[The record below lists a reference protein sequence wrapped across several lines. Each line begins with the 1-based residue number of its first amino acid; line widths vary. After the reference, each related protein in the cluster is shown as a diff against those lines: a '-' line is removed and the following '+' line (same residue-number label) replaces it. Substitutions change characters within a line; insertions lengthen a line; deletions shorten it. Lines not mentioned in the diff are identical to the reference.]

1 MLGRPKSR
9 VLAAPRPGRCRRR
22 RGCKPKTD
30 AIVVGSYLSLSGVDS
45 TFGTDTRDGI
55 ELALEQANAA
65 GGAKGKKLAVVY
77 EDDKSSPQ
85 EVSTKVHQLID
96 RDGVVALLGEV
107 ASSRSMVG
115 GLIAN
120 TSKVP
125 MITPSST
132 AVEVTKDRAYVFRTC
147 FTNTQ
152 QGDAAARYVHDD
164 LKKTSAAILYV
175 AQDNYSSGLAQTF
188 RDSFTRLGGRIALE
202 KGYQKGE
209 TNFTT
214 YLSELK
220 AGSPDVV
227 FAPVYYN
234 DMVQIARQAKPLGLT
249 GPMFLGGDAWDS
261 ADLLEGAGA
270 ELEGAHFV
278 DHYAPDV
285 PWPNSQAFLAAF
297 RAKFGH
303 DPGSIA
309 AQGYDAARLLFD
321 AIGRAK
327 SASRDAIKTA
337 LAETKDFAGAT
348 GTLTIDAGHNA
359 IKPIVVVA
367 VQGKKFTYATQI
379 LSPSNGASERP
390 RRGPRGDRHRARAGV
405 HDRARGPR
413 VHDGLRR
420 PPPHQLR
427 ARRGVHGGGV
437 RGAVRDGGVRWR
449 GEPGR
454 RGARRYRARDGG
466 GRRRSG

>member
-1 MLGRPKSR
+1 M
-9 VLAAPRPGRCRRR
+9 PGRSVMVMALALTAASSAS
-22 RGCKPKTD
+22 GCKPKSES
-30 AIVVGSYLSLSGVDS
+30 IVVGSYLSLSGVDS

-65 GGAKGKKLAVVY
+65 GGAKGKKLTVVY

-85 EVSTKVHQLID
+85 EVSTKVHELID
-96 RDGVVALLGEV
+96 RDAVVALLGEV

-115 GLIAN
+115 GLVAN

-152 QGDAAARYVHDD
+152 QGDAAARYAREGR
-164 LKKTSAAILYV
+164 KWTSAAILYV

-188 RDSFTRLGGRIALE
+188 RDAFTRLGGAIAIE

-220 AGSPDVV
+220 AKSPDVIFV
-227 FAPVYYN
+227 PVYYN
-234 DMVQIARQAKPLGLT
+234 DMVQIARQGKALGL
-249 GPMFLGGDAWDS
+249 GGAMFLGGDAWDS

-270 ELEGAHFV
+270 ELEGAHFM

-285 PWPNSQAFLAAF
+285 PWPNSRAFVTAF
-297 RAKFGH
+297 QAKFGH

-321 AIGRAK
+321 AINRAK
-327 SASRDAIKTA
+327 TVTREAVRASI
-337 LAETKDFAGAT
+337 AETKDFAGAT
-348 GTLTIDAGHNA
+348 GTMTMDAEHNA
-359 IKPIVVVA
+359 NKPIVVV
-367 VQGKKFTYATQI
+367 VVKGKRFAYETQI
-379 LSPSNGASERP
+379 VAN
-390 RRGPRGDRHRARAGV
+390 
-405 HDRARGPR
+405 
-413 VHDGLRR
+413 
-420 PPPHQLR
+420 
-427 ARRGVHGGGV
+427 
-437 RGAVRDGGVRWR
+437 
-449 GEPGR
+449 
-454 RGARRYRARDGG
+454 
-466 GRRRSG
+466 

>member
-1 MLGRPKSR
+1 MLGRPKSHVLALV
-9 VLAAPRPGRCRRR
+9 VLAALASD
-22 RGCKPKTD
+22 GCKPKPETL
-30 AIVVGSYLSLSGVDS
+30 VVGAYLSLSGVDS

-55 ELALEQANAA
+55 ELALEQANSA
-65 GGAKGKKLAVVY
+65 GGVTVGDKREKLEVVY

-96 RDGVVALLGEV
+96 RDAVVALLGEV

-120 TSKVP
+120 TRKVP

-132 AVEVTKDRAYVFRTC
+132 AVEVTRDRAYVFRTC
-147 FTNTQ
+147 FTNAQ
-152 QGDAAARYVHDD
+152 QGDAAARYVHDA
-164 LKKTSAAILYV
+164 LKKTTAAILYV

-188 RDSFTRLGGRIALE
+188 RDSFTRLGGTIARE

-220 AGSPDVV
+220 AGSPDIV

-234 DMVQIARQAKPLGLT
+234 DMVQIARQAKPVGIT

-270 ELEGAHFV
+270 ELEGAHFM

-285 PWPNSQAFLAAF
+285 PTPSSQAFVSAF
-297 RAKFGH
+297 RAKYNH

-321 AIGRAK
+321 AIGRTK
-327 SASRDAIKTA
+327 TVSRETIKTA

-348 GTLTIDAGHNA
+348 GTMTIDAEHNA

-367 VQGKKFTYATQI
+367 IKAKRFAYEAQI
-379 LSPSNGASERP
+379 SS
-390 RRGPRGDRHRARAGV
+390 AG
-405 HDRARGPR
+405 H
-413 VHDGLRR
+413 
-420 PPPHQLR
+420 
-427 ARRGVHGGGV
+427 
-437 RGAVRDGGVRWR
+437 
-449 GEPGR
+449 
-454 RGARRYRARDGG
+454 
-466 GRRRSG
+466 

>member
-1 MLGRPKSR
+1 LLDPIAPRTPFSSPPLWGDR
-9 VLAAPRPGRCRRR
+9 VGGDRVGGRPGRGLFIALAFAALC
-22 RGCKPKTD
+22 GCKPKSE
-30 AIVVGSYLSLSGVDS
+30 AIPVGSYLSLSGVDS

-65 GGAKGKKLAVVY
+65 GGAKGKKLEILY

-115 GLIAN
+115 GLVAN

-132 AVEVTKDRAYVFRTC
+132 AVEVTRDRAYVFRTC

-152 QGDAAARYVHDD
+152 QGDAAARYAHLD
-164 LKKTSAAILYV
+164 LKRNTAAILYV

-188 RDSFTRLGGRIALE
+188 HDSFTHLGGSVALE

-214 YLSELK
+214 YLSELE
-220 AGSPDVV
+220 AQRPDILFV
-227 FAPVYYN
+227 PVYYN
-234 DMVQIARQAKPLGLT
+234 DMVQIARQGKPLGIT
-249 GPMFLGGDAWDS
+249 GPMLLGGDAWDS

-270 ELEGAHFV
+270 ELEGAHFM

-285 PWPNSQAFLAAF
+285 PWPNSQAFLGAF

-327 SASRDAIKTA
+327 TLSRDAIKNA

-348 GTLTIDAGHNA
+348 GTMTIDADHNA

-367 VQGKKFTYATQI
+367 IKGKSFTYEAQI
-379 LSPSNGASERP
+379 LAK
-390 RRGPRGDRHRARAGV
+390 
-405 HDRARGPR
+405 
-413 VHDGLRR
+413 
-420 PPPHQLR
+420 
-427 ARRGVHGGGV
+427 
-437 RGAVRDGGVRWR
+437 
-449 GEPGR
+449 
-454 RGARRYRARDGG
+454 
-466 GRRRSG
+466 

>member
-1 MLGRPKSR
+1 M
-9 VLAAPRPGRCRRR
+9 PGRTVGTAFALTALFASLTSLTSF
-22 RGCKPKTD
+22 GCKAKAET
-30 AIVVGSYLSLSGVDS
+30 IVVGSYLSLSGVDS

-55 ELALEQANAA
+55 DLALEQANAT
-65 GGAKGKKLAVVY
+65 GGAKGKTLAVVY

-96 RDGVVALLGEV
+96 RDAVVALLGEV

-115 GLIAN
+115 GLVAN

-152 QGDAAARYVHDD
+152 QGDAAARYAHDD
-164 LKKTSAAILYV
+164 LKKTTAAILYV

-188 RDSFTRLGGRIALE
+188 RDSFTRLGGTIALE

-214 YLSELK
+214 YLSELAAK
-220 AGSPDVV
+220 SPAIV
-227 FAPVYYN
+227 FVPVYYN
-234 DMVQIARQAKPLGLT
+234 DMVQIARQGKPLGIT
-249 GPMFLGGDAWDS
+249 GPMLLGGDAWDS
-261 ADLLEGAGA
+261 ADLLEGAGP
-270 ELEGAHFV
+270 ELEGAHFM

-285 PWPNSQAFLAAF
+285 PWPNSRAFVAAF
-297 RAKFGH
+297 HAKFGH

-327 SASRDAIKTA
+327 SVTREAIRASIAD
-337 LAETKDFAGAT
+337 TKDFAGAT
-348 GTLTIDAGHNA
+348 GTMTIDAEHNA
-359 IKPIVVVA
+359 NKPIVVVA
-367 VQGKKFTYATQI
+367 VRGKKFTYEAQI
-379 LSPSNGASERP
+379 GAK
-390 RRGPRGDRHRARAGV
+390 
-405 HDRARGPR
+405 
-413 VHDGLRR
+413 
-420 PPPHQLR
+420 
-427 ARRGVHGGGV
+427 
-437 RGAVRDGGVRWR
+437 
-449 GEPGR
+449 
-454 RGARRYRARDGG
+454 
-466 GRRRSG
+466 